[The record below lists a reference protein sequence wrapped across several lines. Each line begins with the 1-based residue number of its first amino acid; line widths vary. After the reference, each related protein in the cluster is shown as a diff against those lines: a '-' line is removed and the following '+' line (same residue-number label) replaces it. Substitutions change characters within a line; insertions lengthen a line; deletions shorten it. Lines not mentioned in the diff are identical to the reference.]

1 MPDTK
6 NQNLANDDRQ
16 NPPIS
21 GEITRL
27 LNRYPPPGSPAPVQP
42 TPTTQSGKINT
53 EAAKT
58 SKPKPGRRTQNPLA
72 NFSSYTYQISLYM
85 ITPDAYDAFI
95 ESGRKN
101 INAINNIS
109 AAGEQAITQA
119 NQQAATREAAI
130 NSGFV
135 QGVGERGRTTSPPS
149 PSAPTT
155 IKKGGAFLVAQ
166 SGGINNT
173 NSKRAPG
180 FDLDFYI
187 DNLRLDQAIGSKEV
201 QGSTN
206 VTSVK
211 FDIIEPY
218 GFSFLTKLREASNAL
233 LGMSNTANLKAL
245 TDPSRQCFIL
255 GFRFLGYDKD
265 GYLIDPTKISGV
277 DGDPQGNAF
286 GLYERFYDIQINKI
300 NFKIDGKAVVYNLEG
315 VALSSNI
322 AFGTRHG
329 VVWTGATVAGRTVY
343 EALMGGSEVS
353 GSQTNTTANTRTQR
367 QGGNSIP
374 IGLLAK
380 LNGDEKK
387 RYDTGKIGI
396 PAEWDVVFLG
406 EAETEIK
413 NASLVSKADLDKRK
427 WIPSEATK
435 TAESNV
441 NSEQLPPDSTIRQ
454 IQLGQGITILQAV
467 NDIIKQ
473 SSYME
478 QALTTLYNVATEP
491 DRDTNAPE
499 EQVNKN
505 PKELKWYTM
514 HAEVRIK
521 GYDIKQNDFV
531 YKTTYII
538 QPYLTPAVLSSY
550 ASTVSSYYGP
560 YKRYDY
566 WFTGKNSE
574 VISYTQELNNAFYN
588 VTLQGTGI
596 GENAPGGNA
605 NIPTKVGQPTGQD
618 KTGKLNIGMEAQNS
632 YMSSL
637 YDPNSFASVKL
648 NIIGDPDFLMQPAPS
663 SINSLYNQFYGTDGY
678 TINPNG
684 GQTFVEL
691 CFKEPTDYK
700 NSTGLMDI
708 NQSVYL
714 WKNPEQI
721 QRELDQRGGGIIIQ
735 VNNLVSTFKGGKF
748 QQELTGTVPTFN
760 DNQQANNT
768 GDERTPVVSAR
779 DPNGAYRGDRAK
791 VTPAP
796 TSTGTG
802 TTNVTGFGNSPP
814 NTALNPAEKSQ
825 LTVGNFLNNFSYPM
839 QRTTQNQTLTVPTKN
854 GPTQDDDGGIN
865 YNYF

>member
-6 NQNLANDDRQ
+6 NQNLANDDKQ
-16 NPPIS
+16 NPPII
-21 GEITRL
+21 GEITSL
-27 LNRYPPPGSPAPVQP
+27 LHRYPPPGSPAPVQA

-53 EAAKT
+53 EAAQT
-58 SKPKPGRRTQNPLA
+58 STPKPGKRPQNPLA

-109 AAGEQAITQA
+109 AAGEQTITQV

-187 DNLRLDQAIGSKEV
+187 DNLRLDQSIGTPDV

-206 VTSVK
+206 VTAFK
-211 FDIIEPY
+211 FEIIEPY

-300 NFKIDGKAVVYNLEG
+300 NFKLDGRAVVYNIEAAP
-315 VALSSNI
+315 VPTVV

-329 VVWTGATVAGRTVY
+329 VVWTGATVAGKTVY
-343 EALMGGSEVS
+343 EALMGGSEIS
-353 GSQTNTTANTRTQR
+353 GSQTNTTANTKTKR

-380 LNGDEKK
+380 LNGDQKIL
-387 RYDTGKIGI
+387 YDTGKIGI

-406 EAETEIK
+406 EADTEIK

-478 QALTTLYNVATEP
+478 QALTTLYNAATEP
-491 DRDTNAPE
+491 DTDTNSPE

-514 HAEVRIK
+514 HAEVKIK
-521 GYDIKQNDFV
+521 GYDVKQNDFV

-550 ASTVSSYYGP
+550 AAIVTKYYGP

-574 VISYTQELNNAFYN
+574 VISYTQELNNAFFG
-588 VTLQGTGI
+588 VTMG
-596 GENAPGGNA
+596 GEGVGNRLPGGNA
-605 NIPTKVGQPTGQD
+605 NIPTIVGQPQGQPD
-618 KTGKLNIGMEAQNS
+618 QGRLNIGMEAQNS
-632 YMSSL
+632 YMTSL
-637 YDPNSFASVKL
+637 YDPNSFSTVKL

-684 GQTFVEL
+684 GQVFVEL

-708 NQSVYL
+708 NQSVYI
-714 WKNPEQI
+714 WKYPTKI
-721 QRELDQRGGGIIIQ
+721 QREIDQRGGGIIIE
-735 VNNLVSTFKGGKF
+735 VLSLISTFKGGKF
-748 QQELTGTVPTFN
+748 QQEITGRLSTFDNN
-760 DNQQANNT
+760 DKVTNAVD
-768 GDERTPVVSAR
+768 GRTPEAQAR
-779 DPNGAYRGDRAK
+779 DPNGAYRGDRTN

-802 TTNVTGFGNSPP
+802 TTNVTGFGSTPP
-814 NTALNPAEKSQ
+814 NTFLDPAQKAQ
-825 LTVGNFLNNFSYPM
+825 LSIGNYTNNFLDPM
-839 QRTTQNQTLTVPTKN
+839 QRRTQNQTLTVPTKT
-854 GPTQDDDGGIN
+854 GLTQDDDAG
-865 YNYF
+865 